1 MLNCCADARRRRVDA
16 AVAAEAHQQPTGEAR
31 VRVDSS
37 TALGP
42 WPLPRHPSGTEIQ
55 VPTRAHGDTVAAGG
69 AGRASCNSRRNGPAP
84 TRLRRRTNQDL
95 NTHCS
100 RPRTGSAVGRAV
112 TWDGL
117 RPTGRHL
124 FASIWAGLSRPGG
137 LSGEPCAAFFLL
149 SLSQKKKVEAERIL
163 QPLAGRRIVPEGDVR
178 RIQIWHLPCRGVP
191 VKLMAFIQAGCVILL
206 SFF

>member
-112 TWDGL
+112 TRDGL
-117 RPTGRHL
+117 RPTGRLL

-137 LSGEPCAAFFLL
+137 LSGEPCAAFFSPSL
-149 SLSQKKKVEAERIL
+149 SLQKKRLRQKEFFS
-163 QPLAGRRIVPEGDVR
+163 
-178 RIQIWHLPCRGVP
+178 HLPVAALFRKVMSDGFRYGTCR
-191 VKLMAFIQAGCVILL
+191 AEGCR
-206 SFF
+206 SN